1 MPPNSFQMPA
11 AGSSRG
17 PVISLSAI
25 SDAWRTYSPDLVG
38 WIARVL
44 IFLVIGG
51 VGFGV
56 LMAAGIFSL
65 SSAAEG
71 KSGGILYVLAV
82 SVLSPFLNLLTIGLL
97 RCGLIAVRGAKPAIG
112 DMFDLEG
119 RGKPVLIFLFIMQCL
134 SLPYLLISWLA
145 PLLGL
150 GLGLLFQIL
159 FAIAWMLLLFAP
171 FLIFDQGKQPVDA
184 IKESFGVL
192 SKQFLML
199 LVLMI
204 CTGIVGEIGA
214 FACGIGVLFT
224 LPFMFVVP
232 AIVYN
237 DFYPVQ
243 PAAPQPG
250 QFTEYPRQ

>member
-25 SDAWRTYSPDLVG
+25 GDAWRTYSPELVG

-44 IFLVIGG
+44 IFLVIAG
-51 VGFGV
+51 VV
-56 LMAAGIFSL
+56 LGPL
-65 SSAAEG
+65 TAEG
-71 KSGGILYVLAV
+71 ISAISSVAGGQGADILYVLVV
-82 SVLSPFLNLLTIGLL
+82 SVLNLFLNLLIIGLL

-112 DMFDLEG
+112 DMFNLQG
-119 RGKPVLIFLFIMQCL
+119 RGKQVLIFLFIMQCL
-134 SLPYLLISWLA
+134 LLPYLLISALA
-145 PLLGL
+145 PLLAI

-159 FAIAWMLLLFAP
+159 FGIAWMLLLFAP
-171 FLIFDQGKQPVDA
+171 FLIFDQGKEPMDA

-199 LVLMI
+199 LALMI
-204 CTGIVGEIGA
+204 CTGIVSGIGA
-214 FACGIGVLFT
+214 IACGIGVLFT

-250 QFTEYPRQ
+250 QFAEYPRQ